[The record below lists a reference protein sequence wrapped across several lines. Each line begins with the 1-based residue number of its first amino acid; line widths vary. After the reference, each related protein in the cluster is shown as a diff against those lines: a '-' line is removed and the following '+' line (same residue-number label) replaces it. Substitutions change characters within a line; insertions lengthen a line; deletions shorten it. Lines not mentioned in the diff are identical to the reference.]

1 MKMVVEKTIDGI
13 QKYEVVEADSAP
25 QALNQCNLDRFL
37 DENSDSASYNQEV
50 VYVGVY
56 EMGQTNLLENI
67 EHIANIHRFYR
78 EKLIQNGFD
87 PDTFQQV

>member
-37 DENSDSASYNQEV
+37 DENTDSASYNQEV

-56 EMGQTNLLENI
+56 EMGRRIFLKTLN
-67 EHIANIHRFYR
+67 
-78 EKLIQNGFD
+78 
-87 PDTFQQV
+87 T